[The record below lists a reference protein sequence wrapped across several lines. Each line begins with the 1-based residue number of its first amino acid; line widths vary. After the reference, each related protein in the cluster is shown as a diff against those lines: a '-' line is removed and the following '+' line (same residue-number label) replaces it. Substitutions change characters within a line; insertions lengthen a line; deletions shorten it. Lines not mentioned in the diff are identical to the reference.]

1 VTEIRIA
8 FGIPG
13 DGTRRVQVLE
23 HPVLAEHEQIW
34 VWGLGYALC
43 LHQLGDGESGR
54 QLRETLD
61 GWAVQMASKMFL
73 PLAKIH
79 QAGLLVIDPDLS
91 VTDRRDLAVEDG
103 CVLRTRSVA
112 GRDWPGIELETPD
125 ALSDARRSDLIL
137 GLAQYYLLQNKLF
150 LKELP
155 VHLLAYRKFYTD
167 HMPITDPAGLEQA
180 PLFALNKSLELYENM
195 RRTFERQQARSS

>member
-1 VTEIRIA
+1 VSEIRIA
-8 FGIPG
+8 FEASGVG
-13 DGTRRVQVLE
+13 ARRLQVLE
-23 HPVLAEHEQIW
+23 QPVLAEHEQIW
-34 VWGLGYALC
+34 VWGLCYALC
-43 LHQLGDGESGR
+43 LYHLGDEAAGR

-79 QAGLLVIDPDLS
+79 QAGLLVIDPDVS

-103 CVLRTRSVA
+103 CVLRTRAVP

-125 ALSDARRSDLIL
+125 ALSDRRRSDLVL

-167 HMPITDPAGLEQA
+167 HMVTTDPASIEQA

-195 RRTFERQQARSS
+195 RRTFERQQDRSP